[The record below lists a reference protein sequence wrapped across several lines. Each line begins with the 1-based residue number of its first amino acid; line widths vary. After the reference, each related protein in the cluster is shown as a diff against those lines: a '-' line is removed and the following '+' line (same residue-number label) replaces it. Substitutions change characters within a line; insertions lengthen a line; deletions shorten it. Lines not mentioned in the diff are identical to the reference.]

1 MELTDAVA
9 LLTGANRES
18 GAAIVG
24 ALAAAGSR
32 SWLRGSWFHPGGD
45 PLRAVSVGDPRPTR
59 TADPGPCDRPRPRWA
74 ASWTSRSGT
83 PASSAAVMN
92 ACRNAWGVTA
102 LPIPA
107 RRAALRTIRPAP

>member
-1 MELTDAVA
+1 MELTDTVA

-24 ALAAAGSR
+24 ALAAAGAR

-74 ASWTSRSGT
+74 GRKRTATEPTDLARCDRSR
-83 PASSAAVMN
+83 
-92 ACRNAWGVTA
+92 
-102 LPIPA
+102 
-107 RRAALRTIRPAP
+107 